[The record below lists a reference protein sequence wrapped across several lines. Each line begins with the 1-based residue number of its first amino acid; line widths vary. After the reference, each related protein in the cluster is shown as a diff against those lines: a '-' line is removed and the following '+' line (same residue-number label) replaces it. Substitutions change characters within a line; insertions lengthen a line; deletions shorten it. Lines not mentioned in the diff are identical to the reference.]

1 VVEEVAPGSAVE
13 TDDEWHSYIRDHS
26 LGVYHPAGTCKMGI
40 DPLAVVDEKLRVKGT
55 EHLYVADASIMPF
68 VVSAN
73 LNANCL
79 MIGEKA
85 FDLINAGD

>member
-1 VVEEVAPGSAVE
+1 
-13 TDDEWHSYIRDHS
+13 
-26 LGVYHPAGTCKMGI
+26 MGK
-40 DPLAVVDEKLRVKGT
+40 DPLAVVDEHLRVRGIDN
-55 EHLYVADASIMPF
+55 LYVADASIMPF

-85 FDLINAGD
+85 FDLISNNS